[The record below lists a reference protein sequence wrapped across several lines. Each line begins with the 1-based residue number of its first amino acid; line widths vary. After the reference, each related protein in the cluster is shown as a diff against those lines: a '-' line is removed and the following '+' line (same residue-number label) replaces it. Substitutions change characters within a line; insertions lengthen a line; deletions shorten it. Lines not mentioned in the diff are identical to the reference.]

1 MLMKNQENV
10 LPIDPSARPVL
21 RTAPPLGAVLVNE
34 GKMTAAQAEQ
44 ALELHR
50 SGGMRFGEAALSL
63 KLITERDLHS
73 ALAKQFDFAYLQTG
87 PEGVSKELIA
97 AYDPFGQRVEELRA
111 IRTQLLIRWFNPEE
125 GRSKLAIVS
134 PGTGEGRSYFAAN
147 LAVIFSQLGL
157 RTLLIDANMRTPR
170 LHSIFRIPNRTG
182 LSAVLAG
189 RTDQDNVVPIP
200 GIPMLSVLPA
210 GSIPPNPQEL
220 LSRPAFAA
228 LLKGAQTNF
237 DLTLVDT
244 PAAMLYADVQSV
256 TYRTGDALLL
266 TRRDHTRISDAV
278 RIVRELTDAGARV
291 VGSVVNSI

>member
-1 MLMKNQENV
+1 M
-10 LPIDPSARPVL
+10 DPSARPVP

>member
-1 MLMKNQENV
+1 MLMKSQENV
-10 LPIDPSARPVL
+10 LPIEPTARPVL
-21 RTAPPLGAVLVNE
+21 RGAPPLGAILVNE
-34 GKMTAAQAEQ
+34 GKLTAPQAEQ

-50 SGGMRFGEAALSL
+50 SAGMRFGEAALSL
-63 KLITERDLHS
+63 KL
-73 ALAKQFDFAYLQTG
+73 

-97 AYDPFGQRVEELRA
+97 AYDPFGPRVEQLRA

-170 LHSIFRIPNRTG
+170 LHAIFRIPNRTG

-189 RTDQDNVVPIP
+189 RTDHDNVVPIP

-256 TYRTGDALLL
+256 TYRTGDAVLL
-266 TRRDHTRISDAV
+266 TRRDHTRIADAV

-291 VGSVVNSI
+291 VGSVVNTI

>member
-1 MLMKNQENV
+1 M
-10 LPIDPSARPVL
+10 DPSARPVP

-189 RTDQDNVVPIP
+189 RTDHDNVVPIP

>member
-10 LPIDPSARPVL
+10 LPIDPSARPVP
-21 RTAPPLGAVLVNE
+21 RTAPPLGAILVNE

-189 RTDQDNVVPIP
+189 RTDHDNVVPIP

>member
-1 MLMKNQENV
+1 M
-10 LPIDPSARPVL
+10 DPSARPVL